1 MLTEKIQLEADEM
14 ILIHVRKHWFMLF
27 TQVFGIFFAALF
39 PIIIY
44 IVISH
49 LNLPA
54 AIMNALEWQLIAG
67 LYSFWLLILWIALF
81 SIWTNYYLDVW
92 TVTTK
97 RVVAIDQLGLFRR
110 KTSSFRLERLQDI
123 TVEVNG
129 ILATFLDYGSLRAQT
144 AGADSIEFIATG
156 LPHPRE
162 FKSLILR
169 AADETTFQTP
179 APHTPQTE
187 V

>member
-1 MLTEKIQLEADEM
+1 MLTEKIQLESDEI

-27 TQVFGIFFAALF
+27 TQVFGIFFAAIF

-44 IVISH
+44 FVISH

-54 AIMNALEWQLIAG
+54 AIIDFIKWQLVTG
-67 LYSFWLLILWIALF
+67 LYAFWLLILWIALF

-92 TVTTK
+92 TVTNK

-129 ILATFLDYGSLRAQT
+129 ILATFLDYGSIRAQT
-144 AGADSIEFIATG
+144 AGADSIEFIALG

-169 AADETTFQTP
+169 AADETTFKTTTP
-179 APHTPQTE
+179 HIPQAE